1 MRTLESGY
9 HVSGAKAL
17 IGAMFI
23 EYLFYGV
30 LYIIEG
36 AKLES
41 FEAVDDVKSPPKG
54 TVGKPAQEHK

>member
-1 MRTLESGY
+1 MMAHEAGGY

-17 IGAMFI
+17 IGAAFI

-36 AKLES
+36 AKLEN
-41 FEAVDDVKSPPKG
+41 FE
-54 TVGKPAQEHK
+54 

>member
-1 MRTLESGY
+1 MENMYDSHMRNLKNDPMDNTY

-17 IGAMFI
+17 IGAAFI

-36 AKLES
+36 AK
-41 FEAVDDVKSPPKG
+41 F
-54 TVGKPAQEHK
+54 

>member
-1 MRTLESGY
+1 MDQMMKHEAGGY

-17 IGAMFI
+17 IGAAFI

-36 AKLES
+36 AKLEN
-41 FEAVDDVKSPPKG
+41 FE
-54 TVGKPAQEHK
+54 